1 MIRSLLLTA
10 YSLVCVL
17 LYLPAT
23 SQPPTNLTLLDDFT
37 DGNFTANPA
46 WTVLPESGPWDITSP
61 FGRTNVVRTNMNSS
75 VNPQGFSALST
86 PFTKVCNAWQID
98 FVVDV
103 CPASAEG
110 RKVEYYF
117 LMTGASNNPK
127 STSGYKLSYRLALL
141 DGTTRRNFLML
152 QKVTNGVASPTPII
166 TYNNGTTCGLGTVT
180 LTYDN
185 GTWSL
190 FVGSTLRGTGNDA
203 TYNPSS
209 CTHQAIAVTD
219 SVLTAFT
226 DRYSFDNI
234 KFREAEVTST
244 NNLINGLSATTISAF
259 PNPTTDKLQISFDA
273 KKAQRGELAL
283 TDMQGRIVYRQTLA
297 IGSGKN
303 NLSLN
308 IREKK
313 IQAGLYLLTLFYEE
327 ERKQTK
333 LVIQ

>member
-1 MIRSLLLTA
+1 MIRSILLTF
-10 YSLVCVL
+10 YSFVCVL

-23 SQPPTNLTLLDDFT
+23 SQPPTNLTLLDDFS

-46 WTVLPESGPWDITSP
+46 WTVLPNSGPWDITSP
-61 FGRTNVVRTNMNSS
+61 FGRTNVVRTNMNST

-103 CPASAEG
+103 CPASSEG

-117 LMTGASNNPK
+117 LMTGASNNPQT
-127 STSGYKLSYRLALL
+127 TSGYKLSYRLQLL
-141 DGTTRRNFLML
+141 DGTTRRNYLML
-152 QKVTNGVASPTPII
+152 QKVTDGVASPIPII
-166 TYNNGTTCGLGTVT
+166 NYSNGTTCGLGTVT

-190 FVGSTLRGTGNDA
+190 FVGNTLRGTGNDV

-209 CTHQAIAVTD
+209 CTYQAIAVTD
-219 SVLTAFT
+219 SVLNAFT

-234 KFREAEVTST
+234 RFREAEITST
-244 NNLINGLSATTISAF
+244 NNLINGFSANTISAF
-259 PNPTTDKLQISFDA
+259 PNPTTDKLQISFHS
-273 KKAQRGELAL
+273 KKTQKGELTL
-283 TDMQGRIVYRQTLA
+283 TDMKGRIVYRETLA
-297 IGSGKN
+297 VGAGKN

-308 IREKK
+308 IREKN
-313 IQAGLYLLTLFYEE
+313 ILAGMYLLTLFSEG
-327 ERKQTK
+327 ERQQTK

>member
-1 MIRSLLLTA
+1 MIRTILLPV
-10 YSLVCVL
+10 YFFVCVL
-17 LYLPAT
+17 LYSTAT
-23 SQPPTNLTLLDDFT
+23 AQPPTNLTLLDDFS
-37 DGNFTANPA
+37 DGNFTTNPT
-46 WTVLPESGPWDITSP
+46 WTVLANSGPWDITSP

-117 LMTGASNNPK
+117 LMTGASNNPQ

-141 DGTTRRNFLML
+141 DGTTRRNYLML
-152 QKVTNGVASPTPII
+152 QKVTDGVASPTPII
-166 TYNNGTTCGLGTVT
+166 NYNNGTTCGLGTVT

-190 FVGSTLRGTGNDA
+190 FVGNTLRGTGNDV

-209 CTHQAIAVTD
+209 CAYQAIAVTD
-219 SVLTAFT
+219 SVLSTFT

-234 KFREAEVTST
+234 RFREAEVTST
-244 NNLINGLSATTISAF
+244 NDLIDGFTTKNITVF
-259 PNPTTDKLQISFDA
+259 PNPTIEKLQISFEA
-273 KKAQRGELAL
+273 KKAQKGELAL
-283 TDMQGRIVYRQTLA
+283 TDMQGRMVYRQNLS
-297 IGSGKN
+297 IGAGKN

-313 IQAGLYLLTLFYEE
+313 INAGVYMLTLFSEGE
-327 ERKQTK
+327 QKQTK
-333 LVIQ
+333 LVVQ